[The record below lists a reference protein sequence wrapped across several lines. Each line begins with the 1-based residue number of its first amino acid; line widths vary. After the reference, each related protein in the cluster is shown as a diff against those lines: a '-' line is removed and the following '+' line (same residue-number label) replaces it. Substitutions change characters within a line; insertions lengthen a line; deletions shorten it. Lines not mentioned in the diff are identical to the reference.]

1 MAKQT
6 ISLGSSAN
14 DGTGDT
20 LRQAG
25 LKINQNFDELYSF
38 IAPGYTDSDRNSIV
52 SPTNGQIIY
61 NTTSDTF
68 EGYANGSWVTLG

>member
-20 LRQAG
+20 LRDAG
-25 LKINQNFDELYSF
+25 TKINANFTELYDDYISL
-38 IAPGYTDSDRNSIV
+38 AELKAVVAASSDFNDFKTRV
-52 SPTNGQIIY
+52 AALT
-61 NTTSDTF
+61 
-68 EGYANGSWVTLG
+68 